1 MRVAAPK
8 IPEAIQRDKILAVV
22 MFGDPGLKKR
32 MGAALVPLPP
42 ALQTKLFENCAVGDP
57 VRDKRKTSLRLS

>member
-8 IPEAIQRDKILAVV
+8 IPEAIQRNKILAVV

-32 MGAALVPLPP
+32 MGMTLTPLPS
-42 ALQTKLFENCAVGDP
+42 ALQTKLFENCAIGDP
-57 VRDKRKTSLRLS
+57 VRNKRKPPLRLS